1 MENEYTNEVDFG
13 NMEELGGL
21 LKSTSVE
28 DGVSAVSKIPAKAKK
43 SKMGKDKCL

>member
-1 MENEYTNEVDFG
+1 MEDEYFSEGDFG

-28 DGVSAVSKIPAKAKK
+28 DGVSETEAVPAKAK
-43 SKMGKDKCL
+43 SSQMAEDKCL